1 MTPAASPGKTAG
13 PPDSLTRTDLRRST
27 QDAVSWGVMT
37 GIGEFYF
44 VLFALAVQVGEVLA
58 GLVSS
63 LPMVAGGLL
72 QLVSPAMVRRLGSHK
87 RWVVLCAHVQAAAF
101 LPLVIG
107 AIAGWMPAWMLFASV
122 TLYWAAG
129 MGTGSAWNTWI
140 TTIVPPRVR
149 SRYFASRTR
158 LAQVGILGGLIA
170 GGLVLELL
178 VRGQGRAE
186 SGVAWFALLFGVA
199 LLARVVSANRL
210 AATSEPVPMPPD
222 HRSVGWRELIS
233 TRKGPAGR
241 VLVYMLAV
249 QVFVQLSGPYFG
261 PYMRVQLGMS
271 YLTFMTL
278 AAASFVGKM
287 AGLSVLGVMPRFFGP
302 RRMLWV
308 GGLGIIPM
316 AGLWVVS
323 DAFWYLLLLQMV
335 SGVVWAT
342 YEMGTSLLVFE
353 TVPPR
358 ERTSVL
364 TMFNAMQAGAL
375 AAGSLSGGAL
385 LASLGKDKDAYHTLF
400 LLSSGLRLAAVGLL
414 AMVPIPSFK
423 VRPLLM
429 RPIAVRLSGNTFVRP
444 ILGSLPDP
452 DAKRAWRRRRLR
464 GRNHA
469 ETGQERA

>member
-1 MTPAASPGKTAG
+1 MTPAAPPGTTAG

-63 LPMVAGGLL
+63 LPMVAGGLI

-101 LPLVIG
+101 LPLVVG
-107 AIAGWMPAWMLFASV
+107 AIAGWMPAWLLFASV
-122 TLYWAAG
+122 TLYWASG
-129 MGTGSAWNTWI
+129 MATGSAWNTWI

-170 GGLVLELL
+170 GGLVLEML
-178 VRGQGRAE
+178 VRGRGAAE

-210 AATSEPVPMPPD
+210 AATNEPVPMPPD
-222 HRSVGWRELIS
+222 HRSVSWRELVAA
-233 TRKGPAGR
+233 RKGAAGR
-241 VLVYMLAV
+241 VLMYMLAV
-249 QVFVQLSGPYFG
+249 QVFVQISGPYFG
-261 PYMRVQLGMS
+261 PYMRAELGMS

-287 AGLSVLGVMPRFFGP
+287 AGLSVLGAMPRFFGP

-316 AGLWVVS
+316 AGAWVVS
-323 DAFWYLLLLQMV
+323 DAFWYLLLLQLLA
-335 SGVVWAT
+335 GVVWAI
-342 YEMGTSLLVFE
+342 YEMGTALLVFE

-364 TMFNAMQAGAL
+364 TTFNAMHAGAL
-375 AAGSLSGGAL
+375 AVGSLGGGAL
-385 LASLGKDKDAYHTLF
+385 LAYLGKDKDAYHTLF

-429 RPIAVRLSGNTFVRP
+429 RPIAVRFSGNTFVRP

-452 DAKRAWRRRRLR
+452 EARRAWRRRRVR
-464 GRNHA
+464 GRSAA
-469 ETGQERA
+469 ERM